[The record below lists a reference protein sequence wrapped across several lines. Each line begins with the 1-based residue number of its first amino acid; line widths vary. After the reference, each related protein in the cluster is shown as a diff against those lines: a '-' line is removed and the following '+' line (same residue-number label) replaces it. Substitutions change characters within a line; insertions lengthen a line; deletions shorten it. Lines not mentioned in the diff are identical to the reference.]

1 MPFICLP
8 QSTQTT
14 LQPVPVQVW
23 LQEWSWTESN
33 KAKDLDRRNAGD
45 GSALMD
51 LSRLR
56 QEPMFCY
63 ETCVKLLY
71 WTALVYDHRLDGV
84 YSLAMSLSVCHH
96 ISYRA
101 VSARHPCWASSC
113 QGDATHLHADLAS

>member
-1 MPFICLP
+1 M
-8 QSTQTT
+8 
-14 LQPVPVQVW
+14 PVQVW

-71 WTALVYDHRLDGV
+71 WTALVYDYRLDGV
-84 YSLAMSLSVCHH
+84 SFTHTGVMHVHSCLWARRCSTCRATRQFLSLELPRAASVMR
-96 ISYRA
+96 Y
-101 VSARHPCWASSC
+101 
-113 QGDATHLHADLAS
+113 